1 MKYIS
6 LQNFGLQEFPT
17 FTMSSKSFSFSVDA
31 KVFRPYAPTDR
42 STSSGHSH
50 THPLTRREKYEA
62 SYSEFPPLGCDKIPE
77 IPSHD
82 GEGITCGERNAYE
95 KNMRILTLKVEES
108 QETIRRLQH
117 RSTWLEGGKN
127 TLKKKLEEE
136 KLSKDSLSDRLS
148 EKQIEIN
155 EGLECQE
162 SLQEQLEEAFK
173 RISSYREQ
181 NSDLA
186 ESVNNLN
193 NIIRR
198 SRIEISDL
206 SEQRSR
212 HIERIDELRDDLIQA
227 RRETDR
233 VRERTGVD
241 DIWIDRSIKLHW
253 LFGKARDSGAF
264 RDDHAE
270 WILPMIEDIAFP
282 NGENTQS
289 IFSSVP
295 YHIRRRALPSFED
308 SHFVSDG
315 GDEEQIERLVELSRE
330 AADHSALLGDNPEQT
345 INSAIM
351 IQRIFR
357 GFKVRKFQNQVLGRT
372 IEERNLRNLMATKI
386 QKIYRRYC
394 AKVYFHSSEAIM
406 RINRQRNYGTRIRN
420 SDRRGIRF
428 INTHNEEVTVSW
440 MKPDGSFANPIHLRG
455 YDYIGSGISSFISH
469 CFIIRDSRG
478 NWEKFFRIPYHFKS
492 NTCVDVSTGYT
503 FSIQFWTI
511 RRENG
516 VRVDNTHR
524 LPDTIRSVSFPRT
537 NERNV
542 GICNCERCRERRQQ
556 EEDEEML
563 QLGIQLSLE
572 ENQGGPVIETLTE
585 DSPDYGDAIDSLFN

>member
-1 MKYIS
+1 
-6 LQNFGLQEFPT
+6 
-17 FTMSSKSFSFSVDA
+17 MSSKSFSFSVDA
-31 KVFRPYAPTDR
+31 KVFRPSA
-42 STSSGHSH
+42 STVSE
-50 THPLTRREKYEA
+50 RYEA
-62 SYSEFPPLGCDKIPE
+62 SFSDFPPLGCEKIPE
-77 IPSHD
+77 ISSD
-82 GEGITCGERNAYE
+82 EKRGITCGERNAYE
-95 KNMRILTLKVEES
+95 KNMRLLNLKLEES

-136 KLSKDSLSDRLS
+136 KSSLSDKIKNL
-148 EKQIEIN
+148 QTEIT
-155 EGLECQE
+155 EGLELQE

-173 RISSYREQ
+173 RVASYREE
-181 NSDLA
+181 NSNLI
-186 ESVNNLN
+186 ESNNNLN
-193 NIIRR
+193 RIIAGN
-198 SRIEISDL
+198 RIDLSDL
-206 SEQRSR
+206 SQERRR
-212 HIERIDELRDDLIQA
+212 HIERIDELRDDLIEARREIDRA
-227 RRETDR
+227 RRET
-233 VRERTGVD
+233 GVS
-241 DIWIDRSIKLHW
+241 DIWIDRTIKLHW
-253 LFGKARDSGAF
+253 LFGKAKDSGAF

-270 WILPMIEDIAFP
+270 WVLPMVEDIEFP

-315 GDEEQIERLVELSRE
+315 GDEEQIERLAELSRE
-330 AADHSALLGDNPEQT
+330 AAEHSALLGDNPEQT

-394 AKVYFHSSEAIM
+394 AKIYFHSREAIM
-406 RINRQRNYGTRIRN
+406 RITSQRNYGTGMRN

-455 YDYIGSGISSFISH
+455 YDYIGSGISSFVSH
-469 CFIIRDSRG
+469 CFIIRDRRG
-478 NWEKFFRIPYHFKS
+478 NWEKFLRIPYHFKS

-511 RRENG
+511 RRESG
-516 VRVDNTHR
+516 IIRPAAGIVASRAR
-524 LPDTIRSVSFPRT
+524 IRSVSFPRT
-537 NERNV
+537 EEGNV
-542 GICNCERCRERRQQ
+542 DICNCERCRERRRQ
-556 EEDEEML
+556 EERDEEML
-563 QLGIQLSLE
+563 QLAIQLSLE
-572 ENQGGPVIETLTE
+572 EHRDQPVPETLTE